1 MTNPLITVI
10 IPAYNCSRLINNA
23 IESVLAQTY
32 TNYELIVVDDGSV
45 DDTSEKVAVYRD
57 RLQYV
62 YQTNGGVSKARNT
75 GIRQSR
81 GEYIS
86 FLDADDV
93 WEKNKLEIQMHLFE
107 KYSNVYMIFSS
118 FKHIKKNNIIEN
130 KKYEDTFNI
139 FKEYKYEIGDIF
151 KNHST
156 FQYKN
161 NNIEYYWGNIYKYL
175 FLGNFILPS
184 SVVFKKSSLKR
195 VGMLNE
201 AYKVAEETEF
211 FLRFSKYY
219 DVGFIND
226 PLLYYEAPEPDNLSG
241 KKNTERLIKNALKIQ
256 IDSIIS
262 NQNELETDDMF
273 FKGISITHSRLA
285 YYYLSEYRMLDSRK
299 YALCGIK
306 TYRRNIM
313 PYMIFIISYIPQSVL
328 NYLLK
333 MKHIIADN

>member
-1 MTNPLITVI
+1 MIPLKKWQSTGTDCSMSIKRTEEFQKQGIPVFDNPAENTFLFWM
-10 IPAYNCSRLINNA
+10 RMMFGKKINWKYRCICLKN
-23 IESVLAQTY
+23 IQTEY
-32 TNYELIVVDDGSV
+32 T
-45 DDTSEKVAVYRD
+45 
-57 RLQYV
+57 
-62 YQTNGGVSKARNT
+62 
-75 GIRQSR
+75 
-81 GEYIS
+81 
-86 FLDADDV
+86 
-93 WEKNKLEIQMHLFE
+93 
-107 KYSNVYMIFSS
+107 IFSS

>member
-1 MTNPLITVI
+1 MIPRKKWQSTGTDCGISIKITEEFQKQG
-10 IPAYNCSRLINNA
+10 IPVFSITRRIHC
-23 IESVLAQTY
+23 
-32 TNYELIVVDDGSV
+32 
-45 DDTSEKVAVYRD
+45 
-57 RLQYV
+57 
-62 YQTNGGVSKARNT
+62 
-75 GIRQSR
+75 
-81 GEYIS
+81 

-93 WEKNKLEIQMHLFE
+93 WEKNKLEIQMYLFD
-107 KYSNVYMIFSS
+107 KYSNVNIIFSS
-118 FKHIKKNNIIEN
+118 FKHIKKNNIIKN

-139 FKEYKYEIGDIF
+139 FKEYKYEIGDFF

-184 SVVFKKSSLKR
+184 SVLFKKSSLKH

-211 FLRFSKYY
+211 FLRFSKFY
-219 DVGFIND
+219 DVGFINN
-226 PLLYYEAPEPDNLSG
+226 PLLYYEVPEPDNLSG
-241 KKNTERLIKNALKIQ
+241 KKNTEKLIKNALKIQ
-256 IDSIIS
+256 IDSMIS
-262 NQNELETDDMF
+262 NQNELENDDMF

-299 YALCGIK
+299 YAICGIK